1 MQMYMSDAEHVQRV
15 LHIPRRFDY
24 RVIHGLYW
32 YYDLLAQPMEN
43 VWDEC
48 KKRTVLNSVDS
59 SDNYLMFKPYC
70 SNQGHAVKVR
80 IDSPLPL
87 ASVIAPT
94 CNKRAMP

>member
-1 MQMYMSDAEHVQRV
+1 MCREII

-48 KKRTVLNSVDS
+48 KKDG
-59 SDNYLMFKPYC
+59 FE
-70 SNQGHAVKVR
+70 QF
-80 IDSPLPL
+80 
-87 ASVIAPT
+87 
-94 CNKRAMP
+94 